1 MEVIVLAFMQR
12 ALVAGILT
20 GLVAPAIG
28 TYVVQRRLSL
38 LGDGLGHV
46 AIAGVVLALLT
57 HTSPLPVAVV
67 VCVVGAVGIE
77 LLRERGKATG
87 DVALAV
93 LFYGGLAAGVLMAGA
108 AGQGAG
114 VLSSYLFG
122 SLTSVTASDLVIV
135 AVLGAVVLVASI
147 GLAPQLFAVCAD
159 EAFARVLGL
168 RVRAYN
174 LLIVVLAAITV
185 TTAMRTVGLLLVSA
199 LMVIPVATSQNLFK
213 GFRAGLYG
221 AMGIGVLVALSG
233 VFGSFYADV
242 PPGAFIVVLA
252 IAAFAISWP
261 ISSWRHRSRPL
272 ASVDEVE
279 VLPHEETATH
289 EHVHGPGC
297 GHRVVEHGEHVDY
310 VHDGHRHVAHADH
323 YDEH

>member
-1 MEVIVLAFMQR
+1 
-12 ALVAGILT
+12 
-20 GLVAPAIG
+20 
-28 TYVVQRRLSL
+28 
-38 LGDGLGHV
+38 
-46 AIAGVVLALLT
+46 
-57 HTSPLPVAVV
+57 
-67 VCVVGAVGIE
+67 
-77 LLRERGKATG
+77 
-87 DVALAV
+87 LAV
-93 LFYGGLAAGVLMAGA
+93 LFYGGLASGVLMAGA

-114 VLSSYLFG
+114 TLSNYLFG

-135 AVLGAVVLVASI
+135 AVLGVAVLVASV
-147 GLAPQLFAVCAD
+147 GLAPQMFAVCAD
-159 EAFARVLGL
+159 EDFARVLGL

-213 GFRAGLYG
+213 GFRSGLYG
-221 AMGIGVLVALSG
+221 AMGIGVVVALSG

-252 IAAFAISWP
+252 IAAFAVSWP
-261 ISSWRHRSRPL
+261 ITSWRHRRRPL

-279 VLPHEETATH
+279 PLPHEPTPEH

-297 GHRVVEHGEHVDY
+297 GHRVVEHGDHVDY

>member
-1 MEVIVLAFMQR
+1 MEVITLAFMQR
-12 ALVAGILT
+12 ALIAAILT

-46 AIAGVVLALLT
+46 AIAGVGLALLT
-57 HTSPLPVAVV
+57 HSSPLPVAVL
-67 VCVVGAVGIE
+67 VCIAGAVGIE
-77 LLRERGKATG
+77 LLRERGRATG

-93 LFYGGLAAGVLMAGA
+93 LFYGGLASGVLMAGA

-114 VLSSYLFG
+114 TLSNYLFG
-122 SLTSVTASDLVIV
+122 SLTSVTSQDLAIV
-135 AVLGAVVLVASI
+135 AVLGVVVLVAAV
-147 GLAPQLFAVCAD
+147 GLAPQMFAVCAD
-159 EAFARVLGL
+159 EDFARVLGL

-185 TTAMRTVGLLLVSA
+185 TTAMRTVGVLLVSA

-221 AMGIGVLVALSG
+221 AMAIGVVVAISG
-233 VFGSFYADV
+233 VFGSFYANV

-261 ISSWRHRSRPL
+261 ITSFRHRHRQL
-272 ASVDEVE
+272 ASVDEVDP
-279 VLPHEETATH
+279 LPNQPTLEH
-289 EHVHGPGC
+289 EHS
-297 GHRVVEHGEHVDY
+297 
-310 VHDGHRHVAHADH
+310 
-323 YDEH
+323 

>member
-1 MEVIVLAFMQR
+1 MDLLSLAFMQR
-12 ALVAGILT
+12 ALVAAVLT

-46 AIAGVVLALLT
+46 AIAGVGLALLT
-57 HTSPLPVAVV
+57 NTSPLPIAVV
-67 VCVVGAVGIE
+67 VCIAGAVGIE

-135 AVLGAVVLVASI
+135 AVLGAVVLVATI

-199 LMVIPVATSQNLFK
+199 LLVVPVATAQNVFAGFK
-213 GFRAGLYG
+213 TGLYG
-221 AMGIGVLVALSG
+221 AMAIGVVVSLTG
-233 VFGSFYADV
+233 VVGSFYADV
-242 PPGAFIVVLA
+242 PPGALIVVLA
-252 IAAFAISWP
+252 IVTFAASWP
-261 ISSWRHRSRPL
+261 ISSLRHRHRPL
-272 ASVDEVE
+272 ATVDEVE
-279 VLPHEETATH
+279 PLPHEETPEHA
-289 EHVHGPGC
+289 HVHGPGC
-297 GHRVVEHGEHVDY
+297 GHRVVEHGDHVDY
-310 VHDGHRHVAHADH
+310 VHDGHRHVQHADH

>member
-1 MEVIVLAFMQR
+1 M
-12 ALVAGILT
+12 
-20 GLVAPAIG
+20 
-28 TYVVQRRLSL
+28 
-38 LGDGLGHV
+38 
-46 AIAGVVLALLT
+46 
-57 HTSPLPVAVV
+57 
-67 VCVVGAVGIE
+67 
-77 LLRERGKATG
+77 
-87 DVALAV
+87 
-93 LFYGGLAAGVLMAGA
+93 
-108 AGQGAG
+108 
-114 VLSSYLFG
+114 
-122 SLTSVTASDLVIV
+122 
-135 AVLGAVVLVASI
+135 
-147 GLAPQLFAVCAD
+147 FAVCAD
-159 EAFARVLGL
+159 EDFARVLGL

-252 IAAFAISWP
+252 IGAFALSWP
-261 ISSWRHRSRPL
+261 ISSWRHRRRPI

-279 VLPHEETATH
+279 PLPHEPTPEH

-297 GHRVVEHGEHVDY
+297 GHRVVEHGDHVDY